1 MYTRIIQ
8 IVVFIIGKVG
18 VIVMA
23 KQTTSK
29 YSEDWLPVKAIQ
41 NGMIILN
48 NNYYVS
54 GIKIEPKNIFI
65 LDYQTQNNIIFNFR
79 NFYNVIDFEFWLVVA
94 DRPVDIKLYL
104 SQLQLQYDSAPNQAI
119 RKLINQDIQKAE
131 LFSGSAISAVDTE
144 YFILFRD
151 KKLDVVQKRIQ
162 TLITNLASTGL
173 NSRQTSDDD
182 LKFLLQ
188 NFLNGGAKNEYGT
201 VMSNV

>member
-29 YSEDWLPVKAIQ
+29 YSEDWVPVKAIQ

-79 NFYNVIDFEFWLVVA
+79 NFYNVIDFEFWLIVA

-144 YFILFRD
+144 YFLLFRD

>member
-1 MYTRIIQ
+1 
-8 IVVFIIGKVG
+8 
-18 VIVMA
+18 MA
-23 KQTTSK
+23 KQTASK
-29 YSEDWLPVKAIQ
+29 YSEDWVPVKAIQ

-79 NFYNVIDFEFWLVVA
+79 NFYNVIDFEFWLIVA

>member
-1 MYTRIIQ
+1 
-8 IVVFIIGKVG
+8 
-18 VIVMA
+18 MA

-29 YSEDWLPVKAIQ
+29 YSEDWVPVKAIQ

-79 NFYNVIDFEFWLVVA
+79 NFYNVIDFEFWLIVA

-144 YFILFRD
+144 YFLLFRD

>member
-1 MYTRIIQ
+1 
-8 IVVFIIGKVG
+8 
-18 VIVMA
+18 MA
-23 KQTTSK
+23 RQTASK
-29 YSEDWLPVKAIQ
+29 YSEDWVPVKAIQ

>member
-1 MYTRIIQ
+1 
-8 IVVFIIGKVG
+8 
-18 VIVMA
+18 MA
-23 KQTTSK
+23 KQTASK
-29 YSEDWLPVKAIQ
+29 YSEDWVPVKAIQ

-151 KKLDVVQKRIQ
+151 KKLDIVQKRIQ

>member
-1 MYTRIIQ
+1 
-8 IVVFIIGKVG
+8 
-18 VIVMA
+18 MA
-23 KQTTSK
+23 KQTASK
-29 YSEDWLPVKAIQ
+29 YSEDWVPVKAIQ

-79 NFYNVIDFEFWLVVA
+79 NFYNVIDFEFWLIVA

-144 YFILFRD
+144 YFLLFRD

>member
-1 MYTRIIQ
+1 
-8 IVVFIIGKVG
+8 
-18 VIVMA
+18 MA
-23 KQTTSK
+23 KQTASK
-29 YSEDWLPVKAIQ
+29 YSEDWVPVKAIQ

-144 YFILFRD
+144 YFLLFRD